1 MITMTED
8 KKATSTLR
16 RMMSAKK
23 AWEAREKKE
32 KKQLTKEEIERY
44 ISRW

>member
-23 AWEAREKKE
+23 AWEKREKKAR
-32 KKQLTKEEIERY
+32 KLTKAELDRVIA
-44 ISRW
+44 RW